1 MVAEP
6 VPERELAALH
16 TRISRDLAELRT
28 RWSRWSRV
36 GRASPDELVNAVM
49 RTFRALRALQEAV
62 AGARSTAALLAFVIR
77 HVTRRHC

>member
-1 MVAEP
+1 
-6 VPERELAALH
+6 
-16 TRISRDLAELRT
+16 
-28 RWSRWSRV
+28 
-36 GRASPDELVNAVM
+36 LVNAVM